1 MSKPSSKYQ
10 QYTENYIYPHKHC
23 PVCSKMIG
31 EDETYCSPECEGKT
45 KQKGKKSKR
54 QIFMFVGIYAVT
66 IVGIIALLFFLK

>member
-54 QIFMFVGIYAVT
+54 
-66 IVGIIALLFFLK
+66 